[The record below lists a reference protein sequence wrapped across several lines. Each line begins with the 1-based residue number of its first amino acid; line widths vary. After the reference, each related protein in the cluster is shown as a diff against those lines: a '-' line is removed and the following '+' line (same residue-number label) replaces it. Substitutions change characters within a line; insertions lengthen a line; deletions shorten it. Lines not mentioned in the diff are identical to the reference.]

1 MGGTKRTALPPLWGK
16 EVEVVSVHPYPRWRL
31 RGHAP
36 PPTTFRAEMVVD
48 GKEYSI
54 QFFAKD
60 ELEVMLKIAK
70 LQQKKPRS
78 VFHEEQTNGSND
90 PRA

>member
-1 MGGTKRTALPPLWGK
+1 
-16 EVEVVSVHPYPRWRL
+16 
-31 RGHAP
+31 
-36 PPTTFRAEMVVD
+36 MVVD